1 MRLELTDK
9 DFLPGDIILMKGD
22 ISPYFFLIKRGR
34 VKFDNG
40 KEAFFLSE
48 EDSFGEEGCF
58 FGKPAVFTSAA
69 CEETQIR
76 LMERDEA
83 EQLLNENGNTAFAL
97 FIRNAAK
104 AHESEEPFTAMS
116 PLHIRL
122 VSGILPYVVEE
133 NSEKPENTVG
143 IDFETL
149 ASQIELESDK
159 LSDLFDFS
167 KDLGFVALE
176 DGQIFSCGR
185 NKLLSLLKDY
195 NRREVF
201 AGISGEK
208 GLGTFSCFDI
218 LNEKTKI

>member
-1 MRLELTDK
+1 MTDK

-40 KEAFFLSE
+40 KETFFLSE
-48 EDSFGEEGCF
+48 EDFFGEEGCF
-58 FGKPAVFTSAA
+58 FGKPAPFTSAA
-69 CEETQIR
+69 CEETLIQ

-83 EQLLNENGNTAFAL
+83 EQLLNENGSLAFSL
-97 FIRNAAK
+97 FIKNAAK
-104 AHESEEPFTAMS
+104 MNDADDPLSAVS

-122 VSGILPYVVEE
+122 VAGILPYVVEE
-133 NSEKPENTVG
+133 NGEKPENAVE

-149 ASQIELESDK
+149 ASQIELSNDK
-159 LSDLFDFS
+159 ILNLFSFS
-167 KDLGFVALE
+167 KELGYTAFE

-185 NKLLSLLKDY
+185 NKLKALLKDY
-195 NRREVF
+195 NRKEVF
-201 AGISGEK
+201 AGISGTK

-218 LNEKTKI
+218 LDNRTNI